1 MDVNTE
7 VSISF
12 LIGLRDH
19 PGPGY
24 AGSELTGSNF
34 LASRCCF
41 SWEILLPSVFDKEGP
56 PLNGELNVVI
66 LNALQR
72 LCVIKSRY
80 QNNLPSNP
88 WALFLL
94 LEMRHK

>member
-7 VSISF
+7 VSMSF

-24 AGSELTGSNF
+24 AGGELTGSNS

-41 SWEILLPSVFDKEGP
+41 SWEILLPSVFDKESP
-56 PLNGELNVVI
+56 PLNAELNVVI
-66 LNALQR
+66 RNALQR
-72 LCVIKSRY
+72 LCDQIQVSEY
-80 QNNLPSNP
+80 LPSNL